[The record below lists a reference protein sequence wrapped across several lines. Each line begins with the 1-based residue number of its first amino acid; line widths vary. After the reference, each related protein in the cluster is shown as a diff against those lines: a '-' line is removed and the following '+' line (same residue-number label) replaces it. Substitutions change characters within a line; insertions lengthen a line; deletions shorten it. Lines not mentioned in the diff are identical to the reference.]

1 MSRTKITWKFAALTQ
16 WPGKPTP
23 AYQRTAAP
31 FKVTYERTKAH
42 LEHELAHLGARNV
55 LLEADCDESQ
65 VRLDGQ
71 LRSSAKLR
79 GPGVV
84 ITCTVNGDIYRYPC
98 DRFKHWD
105 DNVRAISLIL
115 ERLRAVDRYAVTLNK
130 EQYSGFKALPG
141 SVKVPDSR
149 AAAMAVLAKMSNVYV
164 PKDATRETLVIAF
177 RSARERTHP
186 DKGGD
191 VNEWHAV
198 EKAARTLGLL

>member
-16 WPGKPTP
+16 WPGTPTP
-23 AYQRTAAP
+23 AWDRKVAP
-31 FKVTYERTKAH
+31 FKTTYERTKAH
-42 LEHELAHLGARNV
+42 LERELAHLGARDV

-65 VRLDGQ
+65 VRLDGL

-84 ITCTVNGDIYRYPC
+84 ITCTVNGDVYRYPC

-105 DNVRAISLIL
+105 DNVRAISLTL
-115 ERLRAVDRYAVTLNK
+115 ERLRAVDRYGVTLNK

-149 AAAMAVLAKMSNVYV
+149 AAAIAILSKMSNVFV
-164 PKDATRETLVIAF
+164 PPNATRETLVIAF
-177 RSARERTHP
+177 RSARGRTHP
-186 DKGGD
+186 DRGGD
-191 VNEWHAV
+191 VREWHAV
-198 EKAARTLGLL
+198 ESAARTLGLL